1 MNFTR
6 PGIFFLT
13 LCFSPIAF
21 AAGQPTKPTIPK
33 ENRVALNTSQPPPTL
48 TPPQISAEKTSP
60 YRVLPTL
67 YSSVEMRHT
76 LARAQNDDQV
86 VKSVPNLSLRPNI
99 GMKYFENRLD
109 SSFTF
114 IFRRNPKELPI
125 SRDILYNETFIKVL
139 NGQNGFISPYAYSEF
154 DRENMD
160 YKFSKVGLN
169 FTGEKAIQGKW
180 AILKLKGYVEPKVL
194 VISDK
199 YAMSK
204 DFAVTPRNETSQSS
218 LALNSSGATTMERR
232 HVTYLDDFGASFK
245 LSPANWSQLYTGLSV
260 DVTSR
265 WTPRYVAR
273 DTAGG
278 VDTSFNGYER
288 RSLTL
293 SRWSMSYKFTD
304 RLTLTNQLGHYDGG
318 LYEYEIDARFADPR
332 HEINSAR
339 WENRMS
345 LSATLL

>member
-6 PGIFFLT
+6 SGMIFLT
-13 LCFSPIAF
+13 LCFSAIAF
-21 AAGQPTKPTIPK
+21 AEGRPTKAATSNQTKVAVNDLQPT
-33 ENRVALNTSQPPPTL
+33 PTL
-48 TPPQISAEKTSP
+48 SQPQISAEKAAS
-60 YRVLPTL
+60 YRILPTL

-76 LARAQNDDQV
+76 LARAQDDDQV
-86 VKSVPNLSLRPNI
+86 VKSVPNLSLRPII
-99 GMKYFENRLD
+99 GMKYLENRID

-114 IFRRNPKELPI
+114 IFRRNPKELPV

-169 FTGEKAIQGKW
+169 FTGEKSVQGRW
-180 AILKLKGYVEPKVL
+180 TVLKLKGYIEPKVL

-199 YAMSK
+199 YATSK

-232 HVTYLDDFGASFK
+232 HITYLDDFGASFK
-245 LSPANWSQLYTGLSV
+245 LSPANLTQLYTGLSV

-273 DTAGG
+273 DTSGG
-278 VDTSFNGYER
+278 IDTSFNGYER

-293 SRWSMSYKFTD
+293 TRWSLSYKFTD